1 MEPRRKYKL
10 DKTHVG
16 LFIGSMAVVICSLAV
31 VWMGCEPERQTVYR
45 PTNVADTSQLTRRME
60 MQQATVDQIDA
71 FHDFTFSDRVET
83 SGIDF
88 RHKIVDDAGIAYKMV
103 HYDHGNGLSIADV
116 DNDGFLDIYFVNQ
129 VGANELWRNLGD
141 GSFEN
146 ATQRAGVGLD
156 SVVSVTS
163 SFADIDNDGDQDLF
177 VTAVREGNYLFE
189 NDGTGAFTDISE
201 AAGLGNAGHSSGAV
215 FFDYDRDGLLDLFVT
230 NVGQYTTGERV
241 LISGWTRF
249 DDHEG
254 EYFYYVGFGDS
265 TMGQLIPERDE
276 PNALYRNAGG
286 NHFVDVTEDAG
297 VAGSGWSGDAVS
309 WDVNEDGWPDL
320 YVLNMNGDDEYYE
333 NLQGRGFE
341 RKTLDRF
348 GGTPFGSMGVS
359 TLDFNNDGR
368 LDLYL
373 TDMHSDMWET
383 NRYISPVQEKE
394 RPDRVLPIRQQ
405 GETINIFGNALFRND
420 GQGRFTDV
428 ALSTGTETYWPWGV
442 SSGDVNADGY
452 EDLFVTGSMNYPFR
466 YAVNSLLLNSG
477 GETFLDSEF
486 ILGIEPR
493 RDHRMAK
500 LWFELDCARDSHSI
514 CRESGAGGKVDV
526 WGSVGSR
533 ASAVFDLD
541 NDGDL
546 DIVTGEFNDR
556 PMVLVSNLAERKP
569 DLRFVKIDLVGTT
582 SNRDGLGA
590 VVRVHADS
598 LVQTRVYDG
607 KSGYLSQS
615 SYPLYF
621 GLGDIAAVDRIDVIW
636 PSGRRQSIAG
646 PIETNQLIEIV
657 EEAAAGPATP

>member
-1 MEPRRKYKL
+1 
-10 DKTHVG
+10 
-16 LFIGSMAVVICSLAV
+16 MAVVICWLAF
-31 VWMGCEPERQTVYR
+31 VWIGCGPERQTVYR

-60 MQQATVDQIDA
+60 MQQATVDQIEA

-116 DNDGFLDIYFVNQ
+116 DNDGLLDIYFVNQ
-129 VGANELWRNLGD
+129 VGANELWRNLGN

-146 ATQRAGVGLD
+146 DTQRAGVGLD

-163 SFADIDNDGDQDLF
+163 AFADIDNDGDQDLF

-201 AAGLGNAGHSSGAV
+201 AAGLLNAGHSSGAV

-241 LISGWTRF
+241 PISGWTRY
-249 DDHEG
+249 DDHEE

-265 TMGQLIPERDE
+265 TMGQLIPKRDE

-286 NHFVDVTEDAG
+286 NHFVDVTEDVG

-333 NLQGRGFE
+333 NQQGRGFE

-477 GETFLDSEF
+477 EETFLDSEF

-493 RDHRMAK
+493 RDHRMAT
-500 LWFELDCARDSHSI
+500 LWFELDCARDSHTI
-514 CRESGAGGKVDV
+514 CQETGAGGKVDV

-533 ASAVFDLD
+533 TSAVFDLD

-556 PMVLVSNLAERKP
+556 PMLLVSNLAERKP
-569 DLRFVKIDLVGTT
+569 DLRFFKIDLVGTT

-621 GLGDIAAVDRIDVIW
+621 GLGDIDAVDRIDVIW

-657 EEAAAGPATP
+657 EEVAASPTTP